1 MNRRLISS
9 LIVFSALVLVM
20 SPQDARAQKVGA
32 KRLRL
37 TSPQVHS
44 DGRVTFNLY
53 APRAEKVTLESGDM
67 QPMLKSATQPMTKAE
82 KGVWSVTVG
91 PLASG
96 IYDYMFNV
104 DGVRITDPLS
114 PDVFNNRQ
122 GSRGYVEVPSPA
134 GKFRP
139 DEWRQVPHGT
149 VNIHWYESK
158 TAGRR
163 RRVHVYTPPGYQRNL
178 TREYPVLYLLHGSGD
193 NDSHWMLLG
202 RANVIA
208 DNGIADG
215 NTLPMVIVM
224 PDGHMPAAATEGE
237 DPKEARARARASF
250 ERDLLGDILPLVE
263 SNYRVYRDRGHRAIA
278 GLSMGGMQSVHIG
291 LKNLD
296 KFAWLGV
303 FSAGARGGEAGL
315 AAVRADPKRAN
326 ELLKLLW
333 IGIGKEDFLLPS
345 ARELDKTLTE
355 LSVKHEYHE
364 TAGAHR
370 WSVWRMY
377 LPQFQSRL
385 FRDS

>member
-1 MNRRLISS
+1 MNHPLISS
-9 LIVFSALVLVM
+9 LAVFSGLLLAM
-20 SPQDARAQKVGA
+20 SPQNVWAQKAGA
-32 KRLRL
+32 KRPRI
-37 TSPQVHS
+37 TSPQVHL

-67 QPMLKSATQPMTKAE
+67 QPVLKSATQPMTKSAQ
-82 KGVWSVTVG
+82 GVWSITVG

-96 IYDYMFNV
+96 IYDYTFDV

-134 GKFRP
+134 GKYRP
-139 DEWRQVPHGT
+139 DEWRKVPHGT
-149 VNIHWYESK
+149 VNIHWYESAA
-158 TAGRR
+158 AGRR
-163 RRVHVYTPPGYQRNL
+163 QRVHVYTPPGYHKDL
-178 TREYPVLYLLHGSGD
+178 AKKYAVLYLLHGGGD

-215 NTLPMVIVM
+215 KTVPMVIVM
-224 PDGHMPAAATEGE
+224 PDGHAVAATEAK
-237 DPKEARARARASF
+237 DPKEAMARTRAAL
-250 ERDLLGDILPLVE
+250 ERDLLHDIVPLVE

-296 KFAWLGV
+296 KFAWIGV
-303 FSAGARGGEAGL
+303 FSAGARGGDAGL
-315 AAVRADPKRAN
+315 AAVRADPGRAN

-355 LSVKHEYHE
+355 LRVKHEYQE
-364 TAGAHR
+364 TAGGHR

-377 LPQFQSRL
+377 LPKFMSRL
-385 FRDS
+385 FHDS